1 MLSRLS
7 LAPIQGDEPAQEDVP
22 AQTIVPAL
30 ADVLAQDDMPTQA
43 NVPPR
48 ADAPAQSDA
57 AARGDYEA
65 MAKRTRSIS
74 AHGST
79 CLAKKPR
86 CSLTI
91 TISSTR
97 FGSCRSCRGRF

>member
-1 MLSRLS
+1 MHVD
-7 LAPIQGDEPAQEDVP
+7 ATPIQGDVFAQV
-22 AQTIVPAL
+22 
-30 ADVLAQDDMPTQA
+30 DVLAQTVVPVQVNELAQA
-43 NVPPR
+43 FVLSQADALPR
-48 ADAPAQSDA
+48 ANEP
-57 AARGDYEA
+57 ARGDYEA